1 MIDYHISADAKKTLC
16 QSKSSMSR
24 KREHY
29 DEEKKNTKTINFIDY
44 YFYGKEKKKK
54 SGRIR
59 DTYLLRSII
68 KCNNVEIYHDK

>member
-29 DEEKKNTKTINFIDY
+29 DEKQKK
-44 YFYGKEKKKK
+44 
-54 SGRIR
+54 
-59 DTYLLRSII
+59 
-68 KCNNVEIYHDK
+68 